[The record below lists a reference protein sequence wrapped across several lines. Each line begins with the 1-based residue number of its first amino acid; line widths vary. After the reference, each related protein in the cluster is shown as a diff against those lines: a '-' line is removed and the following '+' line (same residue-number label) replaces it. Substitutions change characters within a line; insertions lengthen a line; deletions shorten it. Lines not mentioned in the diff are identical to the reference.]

1 MDSANMSC
9 SCAASHD
16 TAIIY
21 GLLDFLTPQG
31 QAFGTAQRQ
40 HSQTKVAFVGWP
52 DTILQHKAL
61 LLSIKRGDANQ
72 DRNAAV
78 IDHQEQSFRERFPA
92 ELRTTDGHMVLRE

>member
-31 QAFGTAQRQ
+31 QAFGTAQR
-40 HSQTKVAFVGWP
+40 
-52 DTILQHKAL
+52 
-61 LLSIKRGDANQ
+61 
-72 DRNAAV
+72 
-78 IDHQEQSFRERFPA
+78 
-92 ELRTTDGHMVLRE
+92 